1 MEKEDQQGPTFLGL
15 EPPEPGLTS
24 ASHTAGGRWYHPG
37 GDYAAE
43 LDVSERNLEEVPAGT
58 LPHHLTA
65 LRLTGNRLAAL
76 PEDLASLDSLETLYA
91 GANRLADARLAFGRP
106 ELLHAGLSYNRIGLL
121 RPEDVNCRRLLSL
134 DLAHNQLC
142 SIGAT
147 LKFLAE
153 LPKLRSLTLAGNP
166 LCLLKGY
173 PRVLVEALPHLAVL
187 DQRPVARAPGTAGVE
202 PDVDRIGVRIEVR
215 ELALPAPAPAA
226 EAEPAAEGEGAA
238 EARPDPPAYHLDLAL
253 PNGATVTLARPFGP
267 AGGEEPAA
275 DPKKKGEKEEPPA
288 PDAEAGLRVHHMDL
302 PVLAA
307 RDVCRDGI
315 RGTLFVTE
323 TRELLEYSLEPKPA
337 PEAEEGE
344 EEAPAEAPE
353 GDGGEAAAEAEEKP
367 VELVEKVTR
376 TYVRECRRASTVWF
390 AFPDLLAGGAGAGE
404 CSVDLGPLP
413 QMLAE
418 TGQFMAI
425 DDPAQPQEPIGKCV
439 VALALHVEAPQA
451 AAEEEEEG
459 AGEGAGA

>member
-1 MEKEDQQGPTFLGL
+1 M
-15 EPPEPGLTS
+15 
-24 ASHTAGGRWYHPG
+24 
-37 GDYAAE
+37 
-43 LDVSERNLEEVPAGT
+43 PAGS
-58 LPHHLTA
+58 LPPHLTT

-76 PEDLASLDSLETLYA
+76 PEDLAGLDRLETLYA

-106 ELLHAGLSYNRIGLL
+106 ELLHAGLSYNRIGVL
-121 RPEDVNCRRLLSL
+121 RPGDVKCHGLVSL

-147 LKFLAE
+147 LKFLSE
-153 LPKLRSLTLAGNP
+153 LPKLRSLTLEGNP

-173 PRVLVEALPHLAVL
+173 PGVIVEALPHLAVL

-202 PDVDRIGVRIEVR
+202 PDVDRIRVRVEVR
-215 ELALPAPAPAA
+215 ELALPAPAP
-226 EAEPAAEGEGAA
+226 EPEPEPAAAAAEEEGAA
-238 EARPDPPAYHLDLAL
+238 EARIEPPAYHLDLAL
-253 PNGATVTLARPFGP
+253 PGGTTVTLSRPFEP
-267 AGGEEPAA
+267 AGGEEEPAA
-275 DPKKKGEKEEPPA
+275 EPKKKGKGEKEEPPA
-288 PDAEAGLRVHHMDL
+288 PDAEVGLRVHHLDL
-302 PVLAA
+302 PVLAT
-307 RDVCRDGI
+307 RDMLRDGI
-315 RGTLFVTE
+315 RGTLFVSE
-323 TRELLEYSLEPKPA
+323 TRELLEFSLEPKPT

-353 GDGGEAAAEAEEKP
+353 GEDGEAAAEAEEK

-390 AFPDLLAGGAGAGE
+390 AFPDLLAGGAVAGE

-439 VALALHVEAPQA
+439 IALALHVEEPKA
-451 AAEEEEEG
+451 AAEEEEEEEEE
-459 AGEGAGA
+459 AGEGGGA